1 MAAEGAALQPSAW
14 LNAGRSARHR
24 PQQSHP
30 STTTTAQR
38 RRLRRVEHWH
48 QRAAADLARLGAS
61 RDDLVEL
68 ERITERLREQAY
80 NL

>member
-1 MAAEGAALQPSAW
+1 MLGSMNSGIRQPAPR
-14 LNAGRSARHR
+14 G
-24 PQQSHP
+24 
-30 STTTTAQR
+30 R
-38 RRLRRVEHWH
+38 RRDPSRLQLRRVEHWH

-61 RDDLVEL
+61 RADLVEL